1 MEPFCIIIRGP
12 PAVGKSTIAKQLAA
26 EIPNTVHVDIDR
38 LKHMISLQSSVPRTE
53 IAHDVAKYFMK
64 RLIQH
69 KYNIVVEELFKE
81 KHLRPISSI
90 LKKAGYR
97 TTQVFL
103 TAPTKVA
110 LKRNSERE
118 KNKEEEIVL
127 ALHKEITP
135 RDDDII
141 IDTAKSSIKQS
152 VARIKRAI

>member
-1 MEPFCIIIRGP
+1 
-12 PAVGKSTIAKQLAA
+12 
-26 EIPNTVHVDIDR
+26 
-38 LKHMISLQSSVPRTE
+38 
-53 IAHDVAKYFMK
+53 MK